1 MESPTF
7 EENGM
12 AWKEL
17 CGTSEFTVWDSNK
30 KDLGLCFQ
38 KVCLQFPSLALLAC
52 VSAFYSGNQRI
63 WVSRSS
69 QQLLIITGRSIAV
82 LLLAFIPILNVS
94 VSLSM
99 TPGNLAFIDYVI
111 YGMQCFSWLIHFI
124 YVLALK
130 TRLSASP
137 RGPSVAILVWMVNF
151 AVICVNLRSHA
162 MLDYRHS
169 LLYTINLA
177 FSISS
182 VTLLISYAFTLIP
195 SEQMGSS
202 RYEELG
208 QNIPQYFSDRQPLLS
223 PGIGSLFSRLSDERD
238 PSYLGVAKEQ
248 SSFFSKLTFHW
259 VNPLMRKG
267 FEDKLNCADDL
278 FDLPLS
284 MSSAVV
290 SYELNQALLGQ
301 QVDIQDN
308 TSDSLGTTEPPNVTY
323 RPSNNVSLIKAL
335 HTCFGYQFY
344 GIGILKFIANCAN
357 FFGPLL
363 LNLLVNFIESKAEP
377 IYNGYLYAF
386 GLLAVT
392 LIAALCNAHFNYFM
406 AEVSLK
412 IRAAVISTIYRKTL
426 LLNHTTVS
434 KFSVGE
440 IVNFMSTDTDRIVN
454 SCPSFHAFWSI
465 PFEIAVTL
473 YLLYNQVGLAFLAGL
488 AFSIVL
494 IPINK
499 VIASKIGF
507 LSTKLMEH
515 KDQRVKTVTEVL
527 RGIRV
532 LKFHQWENQ
541 FIDKI
546 NKIRQLELKYL
557 KGRKYLDA
565 LCVYFWA
572 TTPVFISILTFT
584 TYSLMGNKLTAA
596 TVFTTLA
603 LLNMLIS
610 PLNAFPWVLNGLIE
624 AWVSIER
631 VGKLLKLPDLVLA
644 NYYSKIPPNQT
655 VLDIV
660 LENAVFKWGSE
671 PIASDESPDTSDLTE
686 ESYKLGPLSLK
697 VHKGQFIGVTGQV
710 GSGKSTLLVALLAE
724 LDKEGGKIS
733 ISEVDSGF
741 GYVCQKPWLQRGSI
755 KDNILFGKTYD
766 LVKYKAVVEAC
777 SLVEDLKLLPKGDMT
792 LIGEGGETLSGGQKA
807 RIALARAVYQDKS
820 IYLLDDVLSSV
831 DIHVAHNIFQK
842 CINGLLRDKTKIL
855 CTHQVQ
861 YFLTA
866 DKVYVLENGQ
876 IIAQGKPGDILSDI
890 DEITAQMESLDDEYL
905 PVKRKISRIGRDGD
919 DLSITSSILSQ
930 GEEKE
935 TGSVKLSIY
944 ANYWFAVGQILAVSI
959 ILSML
964 LMQVTRNTAD
974 WWLSYW
980 VTHLASSN
988 SSNLNASE
996 FDGINGY
1003 HGNSVM
1009 FSSPSNSSEYYSDET
1024 EFYLSVYGSIVFLNS
1039 VFTLLRAF
1047 LFAYGGICAAKNMH
1061 SLLLDTV
1068 IKAKVVFFDL
1078 SPLGRI
1084 LNRFS
1089 SDTYTIDDSLPF
1101 IMNILFAQLF
1111 SVVGAVLVTVYGIPW
1126 LILILL
1132 PLIPLYYWLQNHYR
1146 KTSRELKRLS
1156 SVTLSP
1162 LYSHFNETLQGLQTI
1177 RAYRAVSRFK
1187 LENEEYLEANQKAQL
1202 ASQAAGQWLSLR
1214 IQFIGVV
1221 IISGV
1226 GLIAVI
1232 QHQFSVANPGLV
1244 GLAISYAL
1252 SVSGLLGGVVNAFVE
1267 TEREMVAVERL
1278 YQYIDT
1284 VQPEETKDGQC
1295 IACPYVWPF
1304 QGAIIFNNVV
1314 LKYRENI
1321 PPSLKGVSFQT
1332 RPAEKIGI
1340 VGRTGAGKSSLF
1352 TALFR
1357 LTELSEGDI
1366 FVDTVN
1372 IAFIKLSDLR
1382 SRIAIIPQDPFLF
1395 SGTVRENLDPGGSTY
1410 TDAELW
1416 AALQKCHLG
1425 AVVRRMGGLTAQVNS
1440 SEATFSAGQCQLFCL
1455 ARALLHNAKILCIDE
1470 ATANVDQETDRHIQ
1484 RTIRSAFCQS
1494 TVLTIA
1500 HRVST
1505 VLDSDRVLVMGNGQV
1520 LEFDTPDELLQNKSS
1535 FFYNIAHQEFL

>member
-1 MESPTF
+1 MELETSD
-7 EENGM
+7 ENEL

-17 CGTSEFTVWDSNK
+17 CGPSGFTVWDPSK
-30 KDLGLCFQ
+30 RDFGLCFQ
-38 KVCLQFPSLALLAC
+38 KVCLQFPSFALLAW
-52 VSAFYSGNQRI
+52 VSAFYSGNQSI

-69 QQLLIITGRSIAV
+69 QQLLIINGRSVAV
-82 LLLAFIPILNVS
+82 FLLAFLPVVNVV
-94 VSLSM
+94 VSLAM
-99 TPGNLAFIDYVI
+99 APENLAFIDYVNH
-111 YGMQCFSWLIHFI
+111 GMQCFSWLIHFI

-130 TRLSASP
+130 TRLSVSP
-137 RGPSVAILVWMVNF
+137 RGPSLGIFVWLLNSV
-151 AVICVNLRSHA
+151 VSCIYLRSLA
-162 MLDYRHS
+162 ISDFRHS
-169 LLYTINLA
+169 LSLTLNLA

-182 VTLLISYAFTLIP
+182 VTLLISYALTLIP

-202 RYEELG
+202 LYEELG
-208 QNIPQYFSDRQPLLS
+208 QSIQYGSDRPQLLS
-223 PGIGSLFSRLSDERD
+223 PGVGSLFSRLSDERD

-267 FEDKLNCADDL
+267 FEGKLNCSDDL
-278 FDLPLS
+278 YDLPLC

-301 QVDIQDN
+301 QQVDSNDSPN
-308 TSDSLGTTEPPNVTY
+308 RASTSELPNVAY
-323 RPSNNVSLIKAL
+323 RPSNVSLIRAL
-335 HTCFGYQFY
+335 HKCFGWQFY
-344 GIGILKFIANCAN
+344 GIGVLKFIANCAN

-363 LNLLVNFIESKAEP
+363 LNALVNFIESRKEP
-377 IYNGYLYAF
+377 LYYGYIYAF

-392 LIAALCNAHFNYFM
+392 MIAALCNAHFNYFM

-426 LLNHTTVS
+426 LLNHTTIS

-473 YLLYNQVGLAFLAGL
+473 YLLYSQVGLAFLAGL
-488 AFSIVL
+488 VFSIIL

-499 VIASKIGF
+499 FIASKIGY
-507 LSTKLMEH
+507 LSTKLMEQ
-515 KDQRVKTVTEVL
+515 KDHRVKMVTEVL

-541 FIDKI
+541 FIEKI
-546 NKIRQLELKYL
+546 NKIRLLELKYL

-584 TYSLMGNKLTAA
+584 TYALMGNKLTAA

-624 AWVSIER
+624 AWVSIDR

-644 NYYSKIPPNQT
+644 NYYSKIPPNQSI
-655 VLDIV
+655 LDIALDNV
-660 LENAVFKWGSE
+660 VFNWGSE
-671 PIASDESPDTSDLTE
+671 GVVSDDSPDNGDHPE
-686 ESYKLGPLSLK
+686 ESFKLGPLSLK

-710 GSGKSTLLVALLAE
+710 GCGKSTLLAALLAE
-724 LDKEGGKIS
+724 LDKDQGS
-733 ISEVDSGF
+733 ISLSEIDSGF
-741 GYVCQKPWLQRGSI
+741 GYVSQKPWLQRASV

-766 LVKYKAVVEAC
+766 LVKYKAVIEAC

-820 IYLLDDVLSSV
+820 IYLLDDVLSAV
-831 DIHVAHNIFQK
+831 DVHVAHNIFQK

-866 DKVYVLENGQ
+866 DKVYVLENGK

-905 PVKRKISRIGRDGD
+905 PVKRKISRVVKDGD
-919 DLSITSSILSQ
+919 DLSITSSILSK

-935 TGSVKLSIY
+935 SGAVKLSIY
-944 ANYWFAVGQILAVSI
+944 ANYWFAVGQILAVFI
-959 ILSML
+959 LLSMFF
-964 LMQVTRNTAD
+964 MQVSRNTAD

-980 VTHLASSN
+980 VTHSTPSNASHSSASGFNEEDSFHEMSETLSDYSN
-988 SSNLNASE
+988 SSK
-996 FDGINGY
+996 
-1003 HGNSVM
+1003 
-1009 FSSPSNSSEYYSDET
+1009 YYADEAVY
-1024 EFYLSVYGSIVFLNS
+1024 YLSIYGSIVCLNT

-1047 LFAYGGICAAKNMH
+1047 LFAYGGICAAKNIH
-1061 SLLLDTV
+1061 TLLLDTV
-1068 IKAKVVFFDL
+1068 IKARVVFFDL

-1089 SDTYTIDDSLPF
+1089 SDTYTVDDSLPF

-1111 SVVGAVLVTVYGIPW
+1111 SVVGAVFVTVYGIPW
-1126 LILILL
+1126 LLLILV

-1146 KTSRELKRLS
+1146 RTSRELKRLS

-1187 LENEEYLEANQKAQL
+1187 LENEEHLEANQKAQL
-1202 ASQAAGQWLSLR
+1202 ASQAAGQWLGLR

-1221 IISGV
+1221 IVGGV

-1232 QHQFSVANPGLV
+1232 QHQFSVANPGLI

-1267 TEREMVAVERL
+1267 TEREMVAVERV
-1278 YQYIDT
+1278 YQYINN
-1284 VQPEETKDGQC
+1284 VEPEEAKDTPTV
-1295 IACPYVWPF
+1295 ACPYVWPF
-1304 QGAIIFNNVV
+1304 QGAIVFNNVV

-1352 TALFR
+1352 AALFR

-1372 IAFIKLSDLR
+1372 ISFIKLSDLR

-1416 AALQKCHLG
+1416 SALQKCHLG
-1425 AVVRRMGGLTAQVNS
+1425 AVVRRMGGLSAQVNS

-1520 LEFDTPDELLQNKSS
+1520 LEFDAPDELLQDKSS
-1535 FFYNIAHQEFL
+1535 YFYNIAHQEFL